1 MRRRDFIAGLGG
13 SAVWPRAARTQQQ
26 GLPVVGFLHF
36 WASPNPS
43 SRWLLE
49 FRQGLADTGY
59 VAGWNVAI
67 EYRGANGQ
75 SAQLPALASELVRRD
90 VAVIVASGFASPAL
104 LRWRPPRRL
113 QSSLCMK
120 VIVQRS

>member
-1 MRRRDFIAGLGG
+1 MRRREFIAALGG
-13 SAVWPRAARTQQQ
+13 AAAWSVGLRPVRAQQR

-43 SRWLLE
+43 SRLLLE

-59 VAGWNVAI
+59 VAGRNVAI

-75 SAQLPALASELVRRD
+75 SAQLPALASEFVRRD

-104 LRWRPPRRL
+104 AA
-113 QSSLCMK
+113 K
-120 VIVQRS
+120 AAT

>member
-90 VAVIVASGFASPAL
+90 VNLATWAQAKFPVRLSRGGASLSP
-104 LRWRPPRRL
+104 
-113 QSSLCMK
+113 SSA
-120 VIVQRS
+120 